1 MALVINL
8 TLAVQVIN
16 FLVAYVLITRLFLKP
31 GYRALQ
37 ADQDRM
43 RQLRGLLVQEQ
54 DILAQKELSKEER
67 WRSCQ
72 NYFSANRPAVQ
83 EVVGGMKS
91 TDAVEPLH
99 DISQT
104 QLALSAKDISKKLE
118 SGLLND

>member
-8 TLAVQVIN
+8 TLAIQVIN

-37 ADQDRM
+37 ADADRL
-43 RQLRGLLVQEQ
+43 RQLRGVLVHEQ
-54 DILAQKELSKEER
+54 DILAQKELYKEGR

-72 NYFSANRPAVQ
+72 NYFSANRPIVQ
-83 EVVGGMKS
+83 ELVGGMKS
-91 TDAVEPLH
+91 TDAVEPLR

-104 QLALSAKDISKKLE
+104 ELALSAKDISKKLE